1 MQYPTP
7 RTDYLAEKE
16 KRKSMLDM
24 DEEEKGT
31 KAVRVLERK
40 NKHCKRIDHSLRMLA
55 YTYIH
60 TYTWNKYCCKLI
72 AHSAHAHLSNSATHM
87 KQIRFLSLHR
97 RSVLLLFNISRTK
110 LWAYF
115 AYEFTFFFKSPVK
128 TSNISFTCR
137 PKCFGSST
145 RQKGRSANF
154 TTSIPSPNRQCGNSR
169 PEHRGN
175 ILAGKA
181 FRGI

>member
-40 NKHCKRIDHSLRMLA
+40 NKHCKRIDHSLHMLA

-60 TYTWNKYCCKLI
+60 TYIHTPGTNIVANSLLI
-72 AHSAHAHLSNSATHM
+72 LHM
-87 KQIRFLSLHR
+87 
-97 RSVLLLFNISRTK
+97 RTYQ
-110 LWAYF
+110 APPH
-115 AYEFTFFFKSPVK
+115 T
-128 TSNISFTCR
+128 
-137 PKCFGSST
+137 
-145 RQKGRSANF
+145 
-154 TTSIPSPNRQCGNSR
+154 
-169 PEHRGN
+169 
-175 ILAGKA
+175 
-181 FRGI
+181 